1 MLNLSWACDSPT
13 RPDGRTGQ
21 IALAILCDGSGA
33 APLRCSATT
42 YCAGLYP
49 CPDLAGG
56 GSDVTLS
63 ATWSSANASIARPI
77 GPGVF
82 EAVGLGDTVIHA
94 SFGVISPAAQTIS
107 VFDGTAPLPTNEIFG
122 SIWAAGQTLANGAID
137 GAVIDVLNGQIAG
150 RTATSGV
157 PPPLPPGFFGP
168 FGGRGY
174 FRILGVPPGAYTLR
188 VVADG
193 FVTQERTVVVPARG
207 SPAADFQMV
216 RSDVADLFLT
226 RRLHQRVSSNA
237 VSSVMALIPT
247 RPECGNSRVPTSQ

>member
-1 MLNLSWACDSPT
+1 MVRPYRSFLIWTAALPAAALSLLAACDSPT

-21 IALAILCDGSGA
+21 ISLAILCDGSGA

-42 YCAGLYP
+42 YCAGSYP
-49 CPDLAGG
+49 CPDLGAG
-56 GSDVTLS
+56 GSDVTRS
-63 ATWSSANASIARPI
+63 ASWSSADASVARTI

-82 EAVGLGDTVIHA
+82 DAVGPGDTVIHA
-94 SFGVISPAAQTIS
+94 SLGVISPAAQTIS
-107 VFDGTAPLPTNEIFG
+107 VFEGTAPLPTNEIFG
-122 SIWAAGQTLANGAID
+122 TVWAAGQTPANGAIS
-137 GAVIDVLNGQIAG
+137 GADIEVLNGHIAG

-207 SPAADFQMV
+207 SPAADFEMV
-216 RSDVADLFLT
+216 RSDVAA
-226 RRLHQRVSSNA
+226 RGGVR
-237 VSSVMALIPT
+237 
-247 RPECGNSRVPTSQ
+247 